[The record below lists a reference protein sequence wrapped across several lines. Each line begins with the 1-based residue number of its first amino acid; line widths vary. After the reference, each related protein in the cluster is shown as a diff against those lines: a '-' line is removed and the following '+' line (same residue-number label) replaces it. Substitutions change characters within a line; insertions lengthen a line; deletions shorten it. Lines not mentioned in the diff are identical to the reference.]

1 MTIRLRKVLGA
12 AVATALGVAG
22 LAAPSTANAPQRE
35 TGFLSGCL
43 TDATGHVALSFIP
56 TLTGVAA
63 LVGIGDATVTGAS
76 GDEVES
82 LVAGSFFEDTT
93 FVKTEAGVA
102 QTIDVEATTVDVSAT
117 SSSRSTRCRRTTST
131 ADAEVLTRVHG
142 QRRRFDAR
150 RDARRSRRTAGVRRC
165 EPRRLVP
172 AGRLP
177 TTGPM
182 RFEANPNIGCGFL
195 DDAGDLDRAGAGD
208 LRAGQRVHAVDHRR
222 QHDCGR
228 RGRVR
233 RAVRS
238 RRDRGTNYKISV
250 SSGDGT
256 GEFASAFG
264 YSAPG
269 VFTLTWEPVV
279 VAPLPTIKP
288 GSRRGHRK

>member
-43 TDATGHVALSFIP
+43 TDATGHVALSFVP

-63 LVGIGDATVTGAS
+63 LVGIGAATVTGAS

-102 QTIDVEATTVDVSAT
+102 QTIDVEGPPTSFCNVEFGVDEVPANDQPANAEVIAGTTGSVAG
-117 SSSRSTRCRRTTST
+117 STRAATLDVPDEPQAFVNANRVVWYEWT
-131 ADAEVLTRVHG
+131 A
-142 QRRRFDAR
+142 
-150 RDARRSRRTAGVRRC
+150 
-165 EPRRLVP
+165 
-172 AGRLP
+172 P

-182 RFEANPNIGCGFL
+182 RFEANPKIGGGFL
-195 DDAGDLDRAGAGD
+195 DDAGIWTALGTGD
-208 LRAGQRVHAVDHRR
+208 LRAGQRVHAVDRRR
-222 QHDCGR
+222 QDDRGR

-238 RRDRGTNYKISV
+238 RRDRRHAV
-250 SSGDGT
+250 QDL
-256 GEFASAFG
+256 GE
-264 YSAPG
+264 
-269 VFTLTWEPVV
+269 L
-279 VAPLPTIKP
+279 
-288 GSRRGHRK
+288 R